1 MVRLRSRRGDQRLAI
16 YIVANVVGQI
26 TGGFV
31 ALITFF
37 AKRLQRNPFQFTFQR
52 VVERHRKF
60 TPRRGNATRK
70 RGVTFGN
77 GRQSRRGS
85 WRIVLP
91 DHTLNFA
98 VRLVA
103 KFLCI
108 KWKRAA
114 KKFIQHNAQRIHI
127 TASVNVA
134 RVGFSLLGTHVL
146 GSANHLAGLGENS
159 LLAHA
164 LCQRLGHAK
173 VNHLRL
179 RSVAFARSHKNISR
193 FQIAVNNS
201 LCVRMLNGVA
211 HLRE

>member
-1 MVRLRSRRGDQRLAI
+1 MVQ
-16 YIVANVVGQI
+16 
-26 TGGFV
+26 
-31 ALITFF
+31 
-37 AKRLQRNPFQFTFQR
+37 
-52 VVERHRKF
+52 RHRKF
-60 TPRRGNATRK
+60 TPRRCNATRK

-85 WRIVLP
+85 WRIVLAN
-91 DHTLNFA
+91 HALNFA

-103 KFLCI
+103 KFLFL
-108 KWKRAA
+108 KWKRPA
-114 KKFIQHNAQRIHI
+114 KKFIQDNAQRIHI

-134 RVGFSLLGTHVL
+134 RVWFGLLGTHVL
-146 GSANHLAGLGENS
+146 GRANHLAGLGENS

-164 LCQRLGHAK
+164 LRQRFGNAK